1 MFVFQTGSAPYC
13 IDIDGAGVPAADQLS
28 LPNSSGPLNVMCAA
42 FPSHLP
48 LSNKR
53 IILVLAGKSI
63 SQLAG
68 FEPTRAEPIGF
79 QVQRLNH
86 SAIAASFFM
95 ASANV
100 GLYLL
105 YPHKNWNVFPYSSLR
120 VGFEPTREDPIWF
133 RVKRLNH
140 SAIAAW

>member
-1 MFVFQTGSAPYC
+1 MQFFLQCLYFKTGSVPYC

-28 LPNSSGPLNVMCAA
+28 LPNSSGPLNVMYAA

-53 IILVLAGKSI
+53 IILALAGKSI

-86 SAIAASFFM
+86 SATT
-95 ASANV
+95 ANDICC
-100 GLYLL
+100 
-105 YPHKNWNVFPYSSLR
+105 K
-120 VGFEPTREDPIWF
+120 T
-133 RVKRLNH
+133 KC
-140 SAIAAW
+140 